1 MANNTERIGVH
12 YCGVIAE
19 RNKWMFRE
27 QPIDDI
33 GIDAHMEITE
43 DTGEPKQLIALQIK
57 SGSSWFREKKDE
69 YIVFRNIS
77 ERQYKYW
84 TMNSLPCILVLFNPE
99 DNMCIWQKLT
109 TETIQRTQD
118 GEGKGFFVKV
128 PINQI
133 FLNEKSNEQLLE
145 FSNLPQH
152 ITNYNFLLSQKKFME
167 IIKNGGEIKLHSTE
181 WIHKSSG
188 KGETELIVNDGVNVE
203 KYSYPYWFP
212 FTSYTEVFPKLFPWA
227 NFTADEDFYR
237 ESDEFNWREYN
248 LYYDSEDDEWIQV
261 GESFEEFRKKLN
273 PMRSVLHSGE
283 VAEYMLIL
291 SLNELGNSFLNVESF
306 VSHKQPYVKARAKG
320 EENV

>member
-57 SGSSWFREKKDE
+57 SGSSWFKEQKDE
-69 YIVFRNIS
+69 CVVFRNIN

-84 TMNSLPCILVLFNPE
+84 TMNSLPCIIVLYNPE

-109 TETIQRTQD
+109 TETIQRTND

-133 FLNEKSNEQLLE
+133 FLNEESNKQLLE

-167 IIKNGGEIKLHSTE
+167 IINNGGQIKLHSTE
-181 WIHKSSG
+181 WINKSSG
-188 KGETELIVNDGVNVE
+188 KGDTELIVDDGVNIE
-203 KYSYPYWFP
+203 IYSYPYWFP
-212 FTSYTEVFPKLFPWA
+212 FTSYTDVFPKLFPWA
-227 NFTADEDFYR
+227 NFNADEDFYR

-273 PMRSVLHSGE
+273 PIRSVLHAGE

-320 EENV
+320 E

>member
-1 MANNTERIGVH
+1 MANTTERIGVH

-57 SGSSWFREKKDE
+57 SGSSWFNEQKDE
-69 YIVFRNIS
+69 CVVFRNIN

-84 TMNSLPCILVLFNPE
+84 TMNSLPCIIVLYNPE

-109 TETIQRTQD
+109 TETIQRTND

-133 FLNEKSNEQLLE
+133 FLNEESNKQLLE

-167 IIKNGGEIKLHSTE
+167 IINNGGQIKLHSTE
-181 WIHKSSG
+181 WVNKSSG
-188 KGETELIVNDGVNVE
+188 KGQTELIVNDGTNVE
-203 KYSYPYWFP
+203 TYSYPYWFP
-212 FTSYTEVFPKLFPWA
+212 FTSYTDVFPKLFPWA
-227 NFTADEDFYR
+227 NFIADEDFYR
-237 ESDEFNWREYN
+237 ESDEALWREYN
-248 LYYDSEDDEWIQV
+248 LYYDCEDEEWIQV
-261 GESFEEFRKKLN
+261 GESFEEYRKKLN
-273 PMRSVLHSGE
+273 PMRSVLHAGE

-306 VSHKQPYVKARAKG
+306 VSQKQPYVKARAKG
-320 EENV
+320 EENI